1 MATLWKRTPTE
12 RKSLKNWKDYIIED
26 AIIVS
31 EKAGKAVKPQTISF
45 CWRKLCLHIVHG
57 FRGLTT
63 EPSREI
69 EK

>member
-12 RKSLKNWKDYIIED
+12 RKSLKNWKDYIIEG

-31 EKAGKAVKPQTISF
+31 EKAGKAFKPQTINF
-45 CWRKLCLHIVHG
+45 CWRKLCLHVERG